1 MKKLVG
7 EGKPFHSAVDK
18 TAALLK
24 RKVGTGAEF
33 MKELM
38 GVSGVKPTELQERG
52 LTEIMGMPR
61 MTHDQF
67 MANLA
72 TRPAPAIGEKVLG
85 GEPEPP
91 SKEAVRRQAN
101 RAIAARSREY
111 ASEASD
117 ILYKVIHHQ
126 I

>member
-7 EGKPFHSAVDK
+7 EGKPLHSAVDK

-38 GVSGVKPTELQERG
+38 GVTGVKPTEINERG
-52 LTEIMGMPR
+52 LDEIMGMPR

-72 TRPAPAIGEKVLG
+72 TRPAPAIEQKTL
-85 GEPEPP
+85 
-91 SKEAVRRQAN
+91 
-101 RAIAARSREY
+101 
-111 ASEASD
+111 
-117 ILYKVIHHQ
+117 
-126 I
+126 

>member
-18 TAALLK
+18 AAKGLK

-38 GVSGVKPTELQERG
+38 GITGIKPTEIQERG
-52 LTEIMGMPR
+52 LNEVMGMPR

-72 TRPAPAIGEKVLG
+72 IRPAPAIE
-85 GEPEPP
+85 E
-91 SKEAVRRQAN
+91 S
-101 RAIAARSREY
+101 
-111 ASEASD
+111 
-117 ILYKVIHHQ
+117 
-126 I
+126 

>member
-1 MKKLVG
+1 MTELVG
-7 EGKPFHSAVDK
+7 QGKPFHSAVDK
-18 TAALLK
+18 AAGMLK

-38 GVSGVKPTELQERG
+38 GVTGIKPTELQERG

-72 TRPAPAIGEKVLG
+72 TRPAPAIHEKVLG
-85 GEPEPP
+85 END
-91 SKEAVRRQAN
+91 A
-101 RAIAARSREY
+101 
-111 ASEASD
+111 
-117 ILYKVIHHQ
+117 
-126 I
+126 